1 MTDYEKKTKEG
12 EIELGAPTGPVAM
25 GQAVS
30 SETKL
35 DATTVALL
43 ENIDVFYIQQKVQW
57 KEGR

>member
-12 EIELGAPTGPVAM
+12 EIELGAPVAV

-57 KEGR
+57 KEGG